1 MINFEKTLFIW
12 FYFEQIQFANKFTQ
26 IPQILL
32 NYHLSFSLFFPQIFF
47 SHKSLV
53 VRYYFFNIT
62 QKIELT
68 QIKSKSEAIHKIH
81 KNMNFQT
88 PPCLFIQCCPN
99 LRKSSFPSPDIQ
111 CIFQYI
117 TLLQFN
123 LTKNKR
129 SLLKISFFTT

>member
-68 QIKSKSEAIHKIH
+68 QIKSKSEAIHKR
-81 KNMNFQT
+81 
-88 PPCLFIQCCPN
+88 PPAKAWIFRPLLASLFNVVQI
-99 LRKSSFPSPDIQ
+99 
-111 CIFQYI
+111 
-117 TLLQFN
+117 
-123 LTKNKR
+123 
-129 SLLKISFFTT
+129 